1 MMTARRKGKTLQ
13 DISVGNIKNDS
24 GTINIAGGNISI
36 TTTTNGSSIDKIAQ
50 VFESIY
56 ARIEMNQNASAI
68 DKADLKND
76 VQDVQTAIMEPKVDE
91 SFVSRRLRNI
101 GRMAPD
107 ILDVILA
114 TITSPAAG
122 LGMVGKKIAEKVKEK

>member
-1 MMTARRKGKTLQ
+1 MTNKSARRTQKNIAVR
-13 DISVGNIKNDS
+13 DISNNSGMINIGEKITVDIDITNNASKLEEVAKAFEAIYTRIETSQATSVEKEVLKTEVEDVEAAIKN
-24 GTINIAGGNISI
+24 
-36 TTTTNGSSIDKIAQ
+36 
-50 VFESIY
+50 
-56 ARIEMNQNASAI
+56 
-68 DKADLKND
+68 
-76 VQDVQTAIMEPKVDE
+76 PKVDE

-122 LGMVGKKIAEKVKEK
+122 LGMIGKKIAERVKEK

>member
-1 MMTARRKGKTLQ
+1 MKKSKGKATQ
-13 DISVGNIKNDS
+13 NITIGDIKNTS
-24 GTINIAGGNISI
+24 GRINIAGSNITI
-36 TTTTNGSSIDKIAQ
+36 TETKTQEQLFAPI
-50 VFESIY
+50 F
-56 ARIEMNQNASAI
+56 MAI
-68 DKADLKND
+68 DAREATPAEKKDLKADVQEVEEALKK
-76 VQDVQTAIMEPKVDE
+76 PKVDE

-122 LGMVGKKIAEKVKEK
+122 LGLVGKKIAEKVKEK